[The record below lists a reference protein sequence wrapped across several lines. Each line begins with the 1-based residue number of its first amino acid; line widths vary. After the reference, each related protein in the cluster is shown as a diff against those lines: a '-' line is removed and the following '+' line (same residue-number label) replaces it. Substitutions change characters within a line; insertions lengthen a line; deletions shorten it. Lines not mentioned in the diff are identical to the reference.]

1 MEKNDEPAFPVGV
14 APDGTVTAA
23 TPLGT
28 LVIELCGAFGAAPEV
43 VTSMQE
49 HLASPPR
56 ELARYPLR
64 HFLALVLRA
73 FRSGPGRRRLNGLAL
88 ASRVPQPLR
97 VAQRVA
103 LAQFVRV
110 NYRALMLL
118 AHARRPGAH
127 IRSFL
132 PA

>member
-1 MEKNDEPAFPVGV
+1 MEENDEPAIPVGV

-28 LVIELCGAFGAAPEV
+28 LVIELSGAFGAEPEV

-64 HFLALVLRA
+64 RFLALVLRA
-73 FRSGPGRRRLNGLAL
+73 FRSGRGRRRLNGLAL
-88 ASRVPQPLR
+88 ASRIPLPLR
-97 VAQRVA
+97 RAQMFA

-110 NYRALMLL
+110 NYKALMLI
-118 AHARRPGAH
+118 AHAH
-127 IRSFL
+127 
-132 PA
+132 